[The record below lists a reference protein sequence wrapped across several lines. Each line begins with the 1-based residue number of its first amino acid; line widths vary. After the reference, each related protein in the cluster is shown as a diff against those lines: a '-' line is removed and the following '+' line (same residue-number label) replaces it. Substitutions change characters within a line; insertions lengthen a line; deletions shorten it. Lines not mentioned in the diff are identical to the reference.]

1 MQMRG
6 PLPQGFGELDMTK
19 MPRHVAIIM
28 DGNGRWAKAQGKGRT
43 AGHRAGMERLCKVV
57 RASSDIGLEALTLYA
72 FSTENWKRPR
82 PEVEA
87 LFALLVEYIRREI
100 DELHRNR
107 VRLRIMGE
115 IQYLPAAARRE
126 VERGCALTAGNT
138 GMVLNIALNYGSRF
152 EIAQAARRLAEQVQM
167 GELQVDEIDQ
177 ARFAQALYTQGL
189 PDPDLLIR
197 TSGEQRLSN
206 FMLYQLAYAEFV
218 FTEKHWPDFENQ
230 VYYECLMQYMHRE
243 RRFGAVGKA

>member
-6 PLPQGFGELDMTK
+6 PLPSGFGELDMTK

-43 AGHRAGMERLCKVV
+43 AGHRAGMERRCKVV
-57 RASSDIGLEALTLYA
+57 RTSSDIGLEALTLYA

-100 DELHRNR
+100 DELHRNQ

-126 VERGCALTAGNT
+126 VERGCALTAENT

-152 EIAQAARRLAEQVQM
+152 EIVRAARQLAQRVQE
-167 GELQVDEIDQ
+167 GTLQTDAIDE
-177 ARFAQALYTQGL
+177 ACFAQALYTQGL
-189 PDPDLLIR
+189 SDPDLLIR

-218 FTEKHWPDFENQ
+218 FTEKHWPDFENE

-243 RRFGAVGKA
+243 RRFGAVGKV